1 RRPRSGPSVQKW
13 RCGAR
18 TVATSAR
25 TTTTT
30 SWTRGSAR
38 SGRRRN
44 WRGSCPRFQASWGTA
59 SSSEWRVSSSWR
71 PAKASERCA
80 LRERLEPLA
89 VRLDPLDLRL
99 FLTVDGGEDLGR
111 RDTQAVRMLREGV
124 AWLCG
129 GGLG

>member
-1 RRPRSGPSVQKW
+1 
-13 RCGAR
+13 
-18 TVATSAR
+18 
-25 TTTTT
+25 T

-99 FLTVDGGEDLGR
+99 FLTVDCGEDLGP
-111 RDTQAVRMLREGV
+111 RDTQAIWIYGPALALICDIALVHPSEMTPFST
-124 AWLCG
+124 
-129 GGLG
+129 